1 MLKKIRGFMIIIAFM
16 TLLLVLLLQTTS
28 SGQTT
33 IIDSI
38 DRSSAAE
45 LVYGNSI
52 TNEADYLDA
61 IANIPADQISGS
73 LKESLNRL
81 ENLANL
87 NTAAGDDAV
96 LTVLSQLSHERS
108 RVSNI
113 QELLNLTYN
122 PMISSVGG
130 RLFALRGGQKGLSLQ
145 GLDVLVG
152 EERLSLDKLT
162 NSLTDGG
169 EEIPGIFDKLGIFL
183 NGKVGFGDKNRTRRE
198 RGFHYNTYE
207 ITGGIDYRF
216 TDNLILGAA
225 TSYVHIQRSND
236 NAQGGEPDADGVSF
250 SLYGNY
256 YIKDNFYV
264 DAIASLGI
272 NEFDTE
278 RKIIYTIPGQSVNQR
293 MYSNN
298 TDATMKSFS
307 LGSGYD
313 FNHKS
318 FTFGPYGRMTYT
330 RVDIDSYKERASD
343 IGGPGAEWRLR
354 VESQD
359 VKSVTSA
366 FGVQGSYPISTR
378 WAVLS
383 PQVRA
388 EWMHEYSSKDR
399 RINASFV
406 EDYSGNSFVARTDE
420 PDRDFLIWA
429 AGLSA
434 QFKNGKT
441 AFINFE
447 KVVGLDDWSINNL
460 TFGFRWEH

>member
-1 MLKKIRGFMIIIAFM
+1 M
-16 TLLLVLLLQTTS
+16 TLLLDLSLQTTS
-28 SGQTT
+28 QSGPKIPT
-33 IIDSI
+33 
-38 DRSSAAE
+38 
-45 LVYGNSI
+45 GGPI
-52 TNEADYLDA
+52 TDTHIKEYLNNLSD
-61 IANIPADQISGS
+61 NVGDLTPG
-73 LKESLNRL
+73 LEESLNRL
-81 ENLANL
+81 ILHAIALEAGGGAPTGMFGDL
-87 NTAAGDDAV
+87 TATSADAV
-96 LTVLSQLSHERS
+96 ISQLSHERS

-113 QELLNLTYN
+113 QELLNLTFN

-130 RLFALRGGQKGLSLQ
+130 RLFALRGGQKGLSMQ

-152 EERLSLDKLT
+152 EERLSLDKLA

-169 EEIPGIFDKLGIFL
+169 EEIPGISDKLGIFL
-183 NGKVGFGDKNRTRRE
+183 NGKIGFGDKNQTRRE
-198 RGFHYNTYE
+198 RGFHFNTYK

-225 TSYVHIQRSND
+225 ASYVHIQRSIDYFN
-236 NAQGGEPDADGVSF
+236 GERPDADGVSF

-264 DAIASLGI
+264 DAVASLGI
-272 NEFDTE
+272 NKFDTS
-278 RKIIYTIPGQSVNQR
+278 RKIIYTMPDGVGGIVSANQK
-293 MYSNN
+293 MYTNN
-298 TDATMKSFS
+298 TDATMKSFT

-330 RVDIDSYKERASD
+330 RNDIDSYRERASA
-343 IGGPGAEWRLR
+343 PGAPGSEWRLR

-359 VKSVTSA
+359 VKSVTTA

-406 EDYSGNSFVARTDE
+406 EDYSGGSFVARTDE
-420 PDRDFLIWA
+420 PDRDFINWA
-429 AGLSA
+429 VGMSA
-434 QFKNGKT
+434 VFPNGKT
-441 AFINFE
+441 AFIDYE
-447 KVVGLDDWSINNL
+447 RTTGLSDWSINNI
-460 TFGFRWEH
+460 TFGFRWEL